1 MNGCRVKGGA
11 RASRRPGPDSSPY
24 NEESTIAH
32 YYEISDEQK
41 IPGNS

>member
-24 NEESTIAH
+24 NESTIAY
-32 YYEISDEQK
+32 YYEISDE
-41 IPGNS
+41 